1 MSGNERQLHLGLNA
15 PGLGT
20 YRSAWRRP
28 GIDAASTATGEFYVR
43 LAQEAERGLFDAF
56 FLADQQALDPDW
68 QTNASAARLDP
79 VIALTTAAAHTES
92 VGLVATVST
101 TWHHPYNLARS
112 IQSLDRV
119 SHGRAGWN
127 VVTNHNP
134 RIASNFGL
142 DQIPDKAQRYAR
154 AREFADVV
162 QQLWR
167 TWSPDAIVADK
178 AAGVFAA
185 PGSVVEAEHDGEFFR
200 VQGGSTVPPSEQG
213 LPVIFQAGASDDGLD
228 LANRHADAVFVSAMT
243 LDAAREY
250 RQRLAAAAAVRTVG
264 RGPVVVLPGAA
275 LTLAST
281 DDEAARR
288 RDELD
293 AIDGS
298 LSGRK
303 YLAARLG
310 LDPDELNLD
319 EPLPLHRVDLEER
332 KRVNSEGFI
341 RSIVSLAESGKPLR
355 ELLRDG
361 TGHLTIVGSPRTV
374 ADTFEEWFATGLV
387 DGFNLMFDVIE
398 ESLPLFVDEVVPI
411 LQERRLFRRKYDGTT
426 LRDHLGLARPHW
438 THELAR

>member
-1 MSGNERQLHLGLNA
+1 MPGTDRQLHLGLNA

-28 GIDAASTATGEFYVR
+28 GIDPESTATGEFYIR

-79 VIALTTAAAHTES
+79 VIALTAAAAHTES

-142 DQIPDKAQRYAR
+142 DAIPEKTQRYAR
-154 AREFADVV
+154 AREFVDVV
-162 QQLWR
+162 ESLWR

-185 PGSVVEAEHDGEFFR
+185 PGSVVETAHDGEYFR
-200 VQGGSTVPPSEQG
+200 VHGGNTVPSSEQG
-213 LPVIFQAGASDDGLD
+213 LPVVFQAGASDDGLD
-228 LANRHADAVFVSAMT
+228 LANRHADAVFISAMT
-243 LDAAREY
+243 LDAARDY
-250 RQRLAAAAAVRTVG
+250 RQRLAEFTAVRVAS
-264 RGPVVVLPGAA
+264 RVPIIVLPGAA

-293 AIDGS
+293 AVDGS
-298 LSGRK
+298 LSGRQ
-303 YLAARLG
+303 YIAGRLG

-361 TGHLTIVGSPRTV
+361 TGHLTIVGSPGTV
-374 ADTFEEWFATGLV
+374 AGTFEKWFATGLI

-411 LQERRLFRRKYDGTT
+411 LQDRGLFRRKYEGTT
-426 LRDHLGLARPHW
+426 LRDHLGLTRPRW
-438 THELAR
+438 

>member
-1 MSGNERQLHLGLNA
+1 MSGTRRQLHLGLNA

-28 GIDAASTATGEFYVR
+28 GIDPASTATGEFYVR

-79 VIALTTAAAHTES
+79 VIALTAAAAHTES

-142 DQIPDKAQRYAR
+142 DSIPDKTQRYAR

-162 QQLWR
+162 QALWR
-167 TWSPDAIVADK
+167 TWTPDAIVADK
-178 AAGVFAA
+178 SAGVFAA
-185 PGSVVEAEHDGEFFR
+185 RGSVVETAHDGEFFR
-200 VQGGSTVPPSEQG
+200 VHGGSTVPSSEQG
-213 LPVIFQAGASDDGLD
+213 IPVIFQAGASDDGLD

-243 LDAAREY
+243 LDAARDY
-250 RQRLAAAAAVRTVG
+250 RHRLAAFAAARAGG
-264 RGPVVVLPGAA
+264 REPVIVLPGAA

-298 LSGRK
+298 LSGRQ
-303 YLAARLG
+303 YLAGRLG
-310 LDPDELNLD
+310 LNPAELNLD

-361 TGHLTIVGSPRTV
+361 TGHLTIVGSPETV
-374 ADTFEEWFATGLV
+374 ADTFEQWFATGLI

-411 LQERRLFRRKYDGTT
+411 LQSRGLFRRKYEGTT
-426 LRDHLGLARPHW
+426 LRDHLGLSRPHW
-438 THELAR
+438 